1 MRPTASISP
10 MKTLRKSRRTTA
22 IALAL
27 SAGLL
32 AGAITTPTTLR
43 AQAVSPADAA
53 SQKMQLMLQ
62 AIDARSSGD
71 YAKARD
77 LFAQLLALDP
87 EDANLKKDVADM
99 DAAIAAQSA
108 AAPAASTAPA
118 ASAPV
123 AAPAAATPSPAP
135 AAAADTTSATTA
147 AAPAKPSLLARLF
160 GKSAVPVA
168 PVTPEAV
175 AALKAQTAQQNQI
188 IAQAGASIDKA
199 NDLVKAG
206 QYDDA
211 RTLLDSTMAS
221 LPQGLA
227 LNDIRADITQAEANS
242 WLAQGQVAYQNN
254 QLPAARDDLAK
265 YVAIAG
271 EDSSSRNFQKA
282 LDSADK
288 DPFHQDINILSPTFM
303 SKEDKIS
310 QLLISGRAQYLYGDN
325 EGALQTFDKVLIND
339 PDNVEAKAYELKIN
353 QSITDDSYLNQKVT
367 RTSMLKDV
375 TENWTLPRVYAQ
387 VATGPSTGTTEA
399 PEITKMK
406 KIIIPRVNIDE
417 PVPLDQ
423 VAATLKQLSEEYDPD
438 GKGVNIIV
446 YAPSGGGAMPKVS
459 LPNLTNLSL
468 DKLLTI
474 ACNEA
479 RPTAY
484 SYGVENT
491 VVSLREGGGGEGGG
505 GGEFETQDFALSEGT
520 KTRFLGITGG
530 DSSGSSSSD
539 PFNTPSSGGSSTPPA
554 AGGAAATPAPADTS
568 SSEPSASDIEDR
580 LQSLFIRAAGAD
592 FPSGAKLAYVAG
604 KIYVTNTPKNLDLID
619 HFLKKY
625 SEVKQVEVEARFLDV
640 TQGDLQEAGAQWNL
654 SKGNTQFGTFNVE
667 PGGNTTNNL
676 RNLGNAFP
684 LGNTGTTNTTV
695 SGLTNSVTG
704 ALEPPIN
711 LPQNIPTLPNTINVG
726 TSTSDAFQGILGV
739 VEGYKINLILDM
751 LDQKQGDDLMSAP
764 KITVLSQKDAKITVA
779 QELRYPNTFG
789 SIQSQVSQSSGGGG
803 LLGGGGSGGVTV
815 TAGTP
820 EDFQTEEIGVIMDV
834 IPTVEEDDSI
844 TMHLEPKVTEFE
856 GFIEYGGTSIAIQS
870 GTVATVPSG
879 FIQPIFDVRHIM
891 TDVTIFDG
899 ATVVMGGLTRD
910 EVKTVQDK
918 VPILGDIPLIGRAF
932 QSKGE
937 SSEKR
942 NLMIFVTAN
951 LISPGG
957 SLANHSLP
965 SVPAGT
971 VFSNPTVDT
980 PSGGFRRVPEGSLTA
995 PTPAAVNQ

>member
-43 AQAVSPADAA
+43 AQAASPADAA

-87 EDANLKKDVADM
+87 QDANLKKDVADM

-108 AAPAASTAPA
+108 AKPAASTDAAAAPTAAAPSAAAPA
-118 ASAPV
+118 TADPAPATAD
-123 AAPAAATPSPAP
+123 AAPAA
-135 AAAADTTSATTA
+135 TT

-160 GKSAVPVA
+160 GKSSTPPA
-168 PVTPEAV
+168 PTPEAV
-175 AALKAQTAQQNQI
+175 AALKAQTAKQNEI
-188 IAQAGASIDKA
+188 ILQAGVSIDKA
-199 NDLVKAG
+199 SDLAKAG

-211 RTLLDSTMAS
+211 RTLLDQTMTS

-227 LNDIRADITQAEANS
+227 LNDIRAAITQASANT

-271 EDSSSRNFQKA
+271 DDSSSRNFQKA

-288 DPFHQDINILSPTFM
+288 DPFHQDINILSPMFT

-353 QSITDDSYLNQKVT
+353 QNVIDDSYLNQKVT

-387 VATGPSTGTTEA
+387 VDKGPSTGTSEA

-474 ACNEA
+474 ACNQA

-484 SYGVENT
+484 SFGVEDT
-491 VVSLREGGGGEGGG
+491 VVSLREGGGGAGGG
-505 GGEFETQDFALSEGT
+505 GGEFETRDFALSEGT

-530 DSSGSSSSD
+530 GDSSGASASD
-539 PFNTPSSGGSSTPPA
+539 PFNSTGGGSSTPPA
-554 AGGAAATPAPADTS
+554 AGSAPAAAAPAADAS
-568 SSEPSASDIEDR
+568 SAEPSASDIEDR

-654 SKGNTQFGTFNVE
+654 SKGNTQFGTFDVT

-695 SGLTNSVTG
+695 SGLVNSVTG
-704 ALEPPIN
+704 AQEAPIQ

-726 TSTSDAFQGILGV
+726 TATSDAFSGILGV

-789 SIQSQVSQSSGGGG
+789 SIQSQVSQSSGTN
-803 LLGGGGSGGVTV
+803 GGGGSGGVTV

-910 EVKTVQDK
+910 EVKTVEDK

-957 SLANHSLP
+957 SLANHNLP

-980 PSGGFRRVPEGSLTA
+980 PAGGFRRQPENSLTT
-995 PTPAAVNQ
+995 PTPAANQ